1 MGSDKGK
8 KGRREGK
15 REKEGRR
22 EEETEKEV
30 DRKNKRDKERQRE
43 YPAKFKELKAKFIFY
58 IKGPQSLGHRLV
70 HVHEIIQV
78 IFLDY

>member
-1 MGSDKGK
+1 M
-8 KGRREGK
+8 
-15 REKEGRR
+15 
-22 EEETEKEV
+22 